1 MPKKDPCIDVFI
13 GKSAPFARPI
23 LIQVRKLVHAACPDV
38 EETLKW
44 GMPHFDYKGV
54 LLGMAAFKQHC
65 AVSFWKAD
73 LVLGEAQVADEAMGH
88 FGRITS
94 LDDLPSDKVLTR
106 YIRKAVELN
115 EAGIKK
121 PAPARPKKR
130 KELVIPDD
138 LQAAL
143 KKNRK
148 ALAIFEGFSYSHRKE
163 YVEWITEAKRDET
176 RARRLKT
183 AMEWLAQ
190 GKSRNWKYRG

>member
-1 MPKKDPCIDVFI
+1 MPKKDPRIDAFI
-13 GKSAPFARPI
+13 EKSAPFARPI
-23 LIQVRKLVHAACPDV
+23 LIHVRKLVHAACPSV

-54 LLGMAAFKQHC
+54 LLGMAAFKRHC
-65 AVSFWKAD
+65 AVGFWKAD
-73 LVLGEAQVADEAMGH
+73 LVLGEARGTYEAMGN

-121 PAPARPKKR
+121 PAPARPKKQ

-148 ALAIFEGFSYSHRKE
+148 ALATFEGFSYSRRKE
-163 YVEWITEAKRDET
+163 YVEWITEAKRDLT

-190 GKSRNWKYRG
+190 GKSRNWKYDG

>member
-1 MPKKDPCIDVFI
+1 MPKKDPRIDAFI
-13 GKSAPFARPI
+13 EKSAPFARPI
-23 LIQVRKLVHAACPDV
+23 LIHVRELVHAACSNI

-138 LQAAL
+138 FQAAL

-148 ALAIFEGFSYSHRKE
+148 ALATFEGFSYSHRKE
-163 YVEWITEAKRDET
+163 YIEWITEAKRDET

-190 GKSRNWKYRG
+190 GKSRNWKYHG

>member
-1 MPKKDPCIDVFI
+1 MPKKDPRIDAFI
-13 GKSAPFARPI
+13 EKSAPFARPI
-23 LIQVRKLVHAACPDV
+23 LIHVRELVHAACSNI

-163 YVEWITEAKRDET
+163 YIEWITEAKRDET

-190 GKSRNWKYRG
+190 GKSR

>member
-1 MPKKDPCIDVFI
+1 MPKKDPRIDAFI
-13 GKSAPFARPI
+13 EKSAPFARPI
-23 LIQVRKLVHAACPDV
+23 LIHVRKLVHAACPNV

-65 AVSFWKAD
+65 AVAFWKAD

-94 LDDLPSDKVLTR
+94 LDDLPSDKVLAR

-138 LQAAL
+138 FQAAL
-143 KKNRK
+143 KTNRK
-148 ALAIFEGFSYSHRKE
+148 ALATFEGFSYSHRKE

>member
-1 MPKKDPCIDVFI
+1 MPKKDPRIDAFI
-13 GKSAPFARPI
+13 EKSAPFARPI
-23 LIQVRKLVHAACPDV
+23 LIHVRKLVHAACPSV

-54 LLGMAAFKQHC
+54 LLGMAAFKRHC
-65 AVSFWKAD
+65 AVGFWKAD
-73 LVLGEAQVADEAMGH
+73 LVLGEARGTDEAMGN

-121 PAPARPKKR
+121 PAPARPKKQ

-148 ALAIFEGFSYSHRKE
+148 ALATFEGFSYSRRKE
-163 YVEWITEAKRDET
+163 YVEWITEAKRDLT

-190 GKSRNWKYRG
+190 GKSRNWKYDG

>member
-1 MPKKDPCIDVFI
+1 MPKKDPRIDAFI
-13 GKSAPFARPI
+13 EKSAPFAQPI
-23 LIQVRKLVHAACPDV
+23 LIHVRKLVHAACPNV

-65 AVSFWKAD
+65 AVAFWKAD

-94 LDDLPSDKVLTR
+94 RDDLPSDKVLTR

-121 PAPARPKKR
+121 PVPARPKKR
-130 KELVIPDD
+130 KELEIPDD
-138 LQAAL
+138 FQAAL

-148 ALAIFEGFSYSHRKE
+148 ALATFEGFSYSHRKE
-163 YVEWITEAKRDET
+163 YVEWITEARRDET

-190 GKSRNWKYRG
+190 GKSRNWKYQG